1 MPVLQR
7 QELEQSPLADLH
19 AVASE
24 LGIEGF
30 RTLRRERLID
40 AILAAQGAEES
51 TAEQE
56 LGVAT
61 EAGMAEPEPESGLIA
76 TEADVVDEEEAAAE
90 PGPEAPEPEPEEEAA
105 AAEPG
110 PEAPE
115 PEPEEVV
122 TGVLDILPNGSGF
135 LRADAGV
142 RSGDD
147 VYVSPAQIRRCEL
160 RAGDEVAGPVRPPR
174 RAERHPALVR
184 VEQVNGAA
192 AEPPEQRPHFAD
204 LTPIF
209 ATERFA
215 VPPALEGVPF
225 GKGSRVAVGGP
236 PGAGATTL
244 LREIVAMLKERHPDL
259 ELAVVLAGARPEEMT
274 EWSRS
279 AGVAVTG
286 GTFDRPIE
294 GQAQAAELA
303 VERAKRRVERGQD
316 SALVVDSLDALPPA
330 VARRVF
336 GAARRAEEGGSLT
349 VIAATGTALEP
360 QRAATTRIM
369 LDAPAPDVPAP
380 RVSQSLSSVLHR
392 DLLA

>member
-7 QELEQSPLADLH
+7 QELEESPLADLH

-30 RTLRRERLID
+30 RTMRREPLID
-40 AILAAQGAEES
+40 AILAAQGGEES
-51 TAEQE
+51 AAEQE
-56 LGVAT
+56 VVAT
-61 EAGMAEPEPESGLIA
+61 EAGIAEPEPESGPIA
-76 TEADVVDEEEAAAE
+76 TEADVVGDAVAD
-90 PGPEAPEPEPEEEAA
+90 EEAA
-105 AAEPG
+105 AAEPA
-110 PEAPE
+110 PEAE
-115 PEPEEVV
+115 EAEPEEVV
-122 TGVLDILPNGSGF
+122 AGLLDILPNGSGF
-135 LRADAGV
+135 LRTDAGA

-160 RAGDEVAGPVRPPR
+160 RAGDEVSGPVRPPR
-174 RAERHPALVR
+174 RAERHPSLVR

-192 AEPPEQRPHFAD
+192 AEPPEQRPHFTD
-204 LTPIF
+204 LTPVF
-209 ATERFA
+209 ATERLA
-215 VPPALEGVPF
+215 APPALEGVPF

-244 LREIVAMLKERHPDL
+244 LRDIVAALSERHPEL
-259 ELAVVLAGARPEEMT
+259 EVAVVLAGARPEEMT

-279 AGVAVTG
+279 AGVPVTG

-303 VERAKRRVERGQD
+303 VEQAKRRVERGRD
-316 SALVVDSLDALPPA
+316 AVLAVDSLDALPPA

-369 LDAPAPDVPAP
+369 LDAPAADAPAP
-380 RVSQSLSSVLHR
+380 RVSPSLSSVLHR

>member
-7 QELEQSPLADLH
+7 QELEESPLADLH

-30 RTLRRERLID
+30 RTMRRERLID
-40 AILAAQGAEES
+40 VILATQGGEES
-51 TAEQE
+51 TVEQE
-56 LGVAT
+56 AGVAT
-61 EAGMAEPEPESGLIA
+61 EAGLAEPEPESDPIA
-76 TEADVVDEEEAAAE
+76 TEADVVDEALAD
-90 PGPEAPEPEPEEEAA
+90 EEAA
-105 AAEPG
+105 AAEP
-110 PEAPE
+110 APAE
-115 PEPEEVV
+115 EEPEEVV
-122 TGVLDILPNGSGF
+122 AGVLDILPNGSGF
-135 LRADAGV
+135 LRTDAGA

-160 RAGDEVAGPVRPPR
+160 RAGDDVSGPVRPPR
-174 RAERHPALVR
+174 RAERHPSLVR
-184 VEQVNGAA
+184 VEQVNGTA

-204 LTPIF
+204 LTPVF
-209 ATERFA
+209 ATERLA
-215 VPPALEGVPF
+215 APPALEGVPF

-244 LREIVAMLKERHPDL
+244 LREVVTVLGERHPEV

-303 VERAKRRVERGQD
+303 VERAKRRVERGGD
-316 SALVVDSLDALPPA
+316 AALVVDSLDALPPA

-336 GAARRAEEGGSLT
+336 GAARKAEEGGSLT

-360 QRAATTRIM
+360 QRAATTRIL
-369 LDAPAPDVPAP
+369 LDAPAADAPSP
-380 RVSQSLSSVLHR
+380 RVSPSLSSVLRR
-392 DLLA
+392 DLLG